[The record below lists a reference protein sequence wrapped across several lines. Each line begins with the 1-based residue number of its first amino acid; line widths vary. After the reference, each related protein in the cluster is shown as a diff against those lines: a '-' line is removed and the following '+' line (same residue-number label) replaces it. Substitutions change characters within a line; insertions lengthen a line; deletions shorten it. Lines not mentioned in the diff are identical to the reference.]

1 MEVLMNNGLKIPGI
15 GLGTYLIKDK
25 EVCKTIVAQSLRTG
39 YRLIDTAAVYQNEE
53 YIGEVIENL
62 HEFGLKREDVFITT
76 KLSPSDQG
84 RGTARTKVL
93 ESIAK
98 LKTPYVDLVL
108 IHWPGTRGLDHT
120 DPKNAELRKGSYED
134 LEDLHSEGFIKSI
147 GVSNYTIKMS
157 DTAAVYQ
164 NEEYIGEVIENL
176 REFGLKREDVFIT
189 TKLNPSDQGRGTART
204 KVLESIAKLKTD
216 YVDLV
221 LIHWPGTR
229 GLDHTDPKNAELRKG
244 SYEDLEDL
252 HSEGFIKSIGVSN
265 YTIKHMEELL
275 NHCKVLPAVN
285 QVEFH
290 PLLYQKELLEY
301 SGGKGVVIQAYSSL
315 GAVEGWKVLSINE
328 TLVKVAQK
336 YQKTVPQI
344 LLKWGLQHNVCVIP
358 KTSRVENLKPNFD
371 LLDFSIST
379 EDMSTIDSLN
389 ANKRFCW
396 DPNTV
401 L

>member
-1 MEVLMNNGLKIPGI
+1 MMSSV
-15 GLGTYLIKDK
+15 GTYLIKDK

-62 HEFGLKREDVFITT
+62 
-76 KLSPSDQG
+76 
-84 RGTARTKVL
+84 
-93 ESIAK
+93 
-98 LKTPYVDLVL
+98 
-108 IHWPGTRGLDHT
+108 
-120 DPKNAELRKGSYED
+120 
-134 LEDLHSEGFIKSI
+134 
-147 GVSNYTIKMS
+147 
-157 DTAAVYQ
+157 
-164 NEEYIGEVIENL
+164 
-176 REFGLKREDVFIT
+176 REFGLKREDVFII

-204 KVLESIAKLKTD
+204 KVLESIAKLRTP

-221 LIHWPGTR
+221 LIHWPGTV
-229 GLDHTDPKNAELRKG
+229 GLDHKDPKNAELRKG

-252 HSEGFIKSIGVSN
+252 HAEGLIKSIGVSN
-265 YTIKHMEELL
+265 YTAKHMEELL
-275 NHCKVLPAVN
+275 NHCKVVPAVN

-290 PLLYQKELLEY
+290 PLLYQKELCEY
-301 SGGKGVVIQAYSSL
+301 SEGKGVVIQAYSSL
-315 GAVEGWKVLSINE
+315 GGVEGWKVLSINQ

-336 YQKTVPQI
+336 YQKSVAQI

-358 KTSRVENLKPNFD
+358 KTSRVENLRPNFD
-371 LLDFSIST
+371 LLDFEIST

-389 ANKRFCW
+389 ANKHFNS

>member
-1 MEVLMNNGLKIPGI
+1 
-15 GLGTYLIKDK
+15 
-25 EVCKTIVAQSLRTG
+25 
-39 YRLIDTAAVYQNEE
+39 
-53 YIGEVIENL
+53 VIENL
-62 HEFGLKREDVFITT
+62 QEFGLKREDVFITT
-76 KLSPSDQG
+76 KLNPSDQG

-108 IHWPGTRGLDHT
+108 IHWPGTRGLDH
-120 DPKNAELRKGSYED
+120 N
-134 LEDLHSEGFIKSI
+134 
-147 GVSNYTIKMS
+147 
-157 DTAAVYQ
+157 
-164 NEEYIGEVIENL
+164 
-176 REFGLKREDVFIT
+176 
-189 TKLNPSDQGRGTART
+189 
-204 KVLESIAKLKTD
+204 
-216 YVDLV
+216 
-221 LIHWPGTR
+221 
-229 GLDHTDPKNAELRKG
+229 DPKNAELRKG

-301 SGGKGVVIQAYSSL
+301 SKGKGVVIQAYSSL

-336 YQKTVPQI
+336 YLKTVPQI

-379 EDMSTIDSLN
+379 EDMSLIDSLN